1 MKACPRSQLP
11 KEIGDRKIICFG
23 AGRSFKTFLDYNK
36 DISQKIIGVIDNN
49 SERNGSLAYGYPVYS
64 LGAFLK
70 REEDNIVICITSSLY
85 YGSILAQL
93 DEIESFDG
101 VDCYLDIWN
110 RNKLEKQD
118 FIFRTGE
125 QKIPKKIHYCWF
137 GGKAIPAH
145 LQQCIDSWKKYC
157 PDYEIIRWDESN
169 YDIHKN
175 RYMLQAYQ
183 AEKYGFVPDYARLDI
198 VRQHGGIYLDTD
210 VELVRNLDPLL
221 CYDFYCGFEDEHYI
235 ALGLGFGAVAG
246 HPLLGKMLAVYQE
259 LDFIRDGKINDV
271 ASPYYQSKVMEEE
284 GYQLNGRYQDL
295 DGVGIF
301 PHDVLAPGG
310 SLLLPD
316 ERTKNTFSIHHYDAS
331 WMAKCNEVQKRHKD
345 LRQLYMERVQD
356 EKNGVHG
363 S

>member
-1 MKACPRSQLP
+1 
-11 KEIGDRKIICFG
+11 
-23 AGRSFKTFLDYNK
+23 
-36 DISQKIIGVIDNN
+36 
-49 SERNGSLAYGYPVYS
+49 
-64 LGAFLK
+64 
-70 REEDNIVICITSSLY
+70 
-85 YGSILAQL
+85 
-93 DEIESFDG
+93 
-101 VDCYLDIWN
+101 
-110 RNKLEKQD
+110 
-118 FIFRTGE
+118 
-125 QKIPKKIHYCWF
+125 
-137 GGKAIPAH
+137 
-145 LQQCIDSWKKYC
+145 
-157 PDYEIIRWDESN
+157 
-169 YDIHKN
+169 
-175 RYMLQAYQ
+175 MLQAYQ